1 MIFSYYFCNMKANEI
16 LAKFLI
22 WRIKHIKTRNFVIF
36 LSAII
41 GSLAGL
47 AAVILKE
54 SVHIIQNLLK
64 SGFLPN
70 YLYFIFPLIGILLT
84 IILSIYI
91 FRERLGHGITDIIY
105 SIEKKSS
112 LIKRSKMYTRMI
124 TSAITVGF
132 GGSVGLEAPIV
143 VTGSAIGSN
152 VSQFMHI
159 DYNSRTI
166 LVGCGAAGAISAIF
180 NSPIAGVIFC
190 FEVILTDLTITGF
203 IPLLIASVAGS
214 IISMTLLGDDILFS
228 FKLSESFKAADTPFY
243 ILLGIICGLSS
254 LYFTRMMY
262 RIEKKIEG
270 IRNEIGRG
278 LTGGI
283 LLGIIIII
291 FPPIYGEGYD
301 MIKAILTGNESMIL
315 NNNLF
320 VSDPS
325 NLLFLII
332 FLLGIILIKPVATSL
347 TIGSGGS
354 GGIFAPSLFLGGITG
369 FLTAI
374 TINSLTN
381 STLVSNS
388 NFALVGMSGVMSGV
402 LHAPLTAIFLI
413 AEITSGYTLIVPL
426 MIVSAI
432 SFLTIS
438 YYEEYSLYTKNLNER
453 GDYNPYDKDKQVLG
467 IIQLQKLIETDHITI
482 APDKK
487 LKDLI
492 QIVSKSKRNIF
503 PVLNNQHE
511 LMGIITLDD
520 IRGIMFDE
528 EAREKV
534 EIRNLMHSPPDKVD
548 ITDNMQ
554 SVMRKFEK
562 TGAWNLPVIEN
573 GKYKGF
579 LSKST
584 IFNAYRNNLRR
595 KQFV

>member
-1 MIFSYYFCNMKANEI
+1 MKANEI

-36 LSAII
+36 LSAVI
-41 GSLAGL
+41 GAVAGL
-47 AAVILKE
+47 AAVTLKGA
-54 SVHIIQNLLK
+54 VHVIANILK

-70 YLYFIFPLIGILLT
+70 YLYFIFPMVGIVLT
-84 IILSIYI
+84 LILSFYI
-91 FRERLGHGITDIIY
+91 FREKLGHGITDIIY

-112 LIKRSKMYTRMI
+112 LIKRAKMYTRMI
-124 TSAITVGF
+124 TSAVTVGF

-152 VSQFMHI
+152 VSQFMHV

-166 LVGCGAAGAISAIF
+166 LVGCGAAAAISAIF

-190 FEVILTDLTITGF
+190 FEVIITDLTITGF

-214 IISMTLLGDDILFS
+214 IVSLTLLGDDILFS
-228 FKLSESFKAADTPFY
+228 FKLTDSFKASDTPFY
-243 ILLGIICGLSS
+243 ILLGIISGLSS

-262 RIEKKIEG
+262 KIEKRIEKIK
-270 IRNEIGRG
+270 NYLGRG
-278 LTGGI
+278 LAGGM
-283 LLGIIIII
+283 LLGIIIMI

-301 MIKAILTGNESMIL
+301 IIKALLNGRELVVL

-320 VSDPS
+320 ISDTS
-325 NLLFLII
+325 NIFIFGL
-332 FLLGIILIKPVATSL
+332 FLLGVILIKPVATSL

-369 FLTAI
+369 FLAAMI
-374 TINSLTN
+374 INYLTG
-381 STLVSNS
+381 TEMVSSS
-388 NFALVGMSGVMSGV
+388 NFTLVGMCGVMSGV
-402 LHAPLTAIFLI
+402 LHAPLTGIFLI

-432 SFLTIS
+432 SFMTIS
-438 YYEEYSLYTKNLNER
+438 YYEEYSLYTKNLIER
-453 GDYNPYDKDKQVLG
+453 GDYSPYDKDKQILG
-467 IIQLQKLIETDHITI
+467 IIQLQKLIETDHTTI
-482 APDKK
+482 APEKK
-487 LKDLI
+487 LADLI
-492 QIVSKSKRNIF
+492 PIVSKSKRNIF
-503 PVLNNQHE
+503 PVVNNKNE

-520 IRGIMFDE
+520 IRSIMFDE
-528 EAREKV
+528 EAREKT
-534 EIRNLMHSPPDKVD
+534 EIRNLMHSPPDKVN

-554 SVMRKFEK
+554 TVMRKFEK
-562 TGAWNLPVIEN
+562 TGAWNLPVIEDGN
-573 GKYKGF
+573 YKGF

-595 KQFV
+595 KKFA

>member
-1 MIFSYYFCNMKANEI
+1 MRASEI

-22 WRIKHIKTRNFVIF
+22 WRIKNIKTRNFVIF
-36 LSAII
+36 LSAVI
-41 GSLAGL
+41 GALAGL

-54 SVHIIQNLLK
+54 SVHVIQGLLK

-84 IILSIYI
+84 IILSDYI
-91 FRERLGHGITDIIY
+91 FKEKLGHGITDIIY

-112 LIKRSKMYTRMI
+112 LIKRTKMYTRMI

-159 DYNSRTI
+159 EYNSRTI

-190 FEVILTDLTITGF
+190 FEVIITDLTITGF
-203 IPLLIASVAGS
+203 IPLLIASVSGS
-214 IISMTLLGDDILFS
+214 IVSLTLLGDDILFS
-228 FKLSESFKAADTPFY
+228 FRLTDPFEASDTPFY
-243 ILLGIICGLSS
+243 IILGIVCGLSS

-262 RIEKKIEG
+262 QIEKKIEK
-270 IRNEIGRG
+270 IKNHIGRG

-283 LLGIIIII
+283 LLGIIIIL

-301 MIKAILTGNESMIL
+301 IIKALLNNRELVFL

-320 VSDPS
+320 LSDTT
-325 NLLFLII
+325 NVFLFSI
-332 FLLGIILIKPVATSL
+332 FLFGVILIKPVATSL

-369 FLTAI
+369 FLLAY
-374 TINSLTN
+374 TINYVAGTDMI
-381 STLVSNS
+381 SNS
-388 NFALVGMSGVMSGV
+388 SFTLVGMCGVMSGV
-402 LHAPLTAIFLI
+402 LHAPLTGIFLI

-426 MIVSAI
+426 MIASAL

-438 YYEEYSLYTKNLNER
+438 YYEKYSLYTKNLIER
-453 GDYNPYDKDKQVLG
+453 GEYSPYDKDKQVLG
-467 IIQLQKLIETDHITI
+467 TIRLQKLIETDLITI
-482 APDKK
+482 DPDKK
-487 LKDLI
+487 LVDLI
-492 QIVSKSKRNIF
+492 PIISNSKRNIF
-503 PVLNNQHE
+503 PVVNKKQE

-528 EAREKV
+528 EVREKT
-534 EIRNLMHSPPDKVD
+534 EIRSLMHSPPDT
-548 ITDNMQ
+548 INYQDNMQ
-554 SVMRKFEK
+554 TVMRRFEK
-562 TGAWNLPVIEN
+562 TGAWNLPVIED

-595 KQFV
+595 KKFE

>member
-1 MIFSYYFCNMKANEI
+1 MRTNEV

-22 WRIKHIKTRNFVIF
+22 WRIKNVKTRNFVIF
-36 LSAII
+36 LSAVI
-41 GSLAGL
+41 GALAGL
-47 AAVILKE
+47 AAVLLKE
-54 SVHIIQNLLK
+54 SVHLIQGILK

-70 YLYFIFPLIGILLT
+70 YLYFIFPLIGIVLT
-84 IILSIYI
+84 IILSDYI
-91 FRERLGHGITDIIY
+91 FKEKLGHGITDIIY

-124 TSAITVGF
+124 TSALTVGF

-190 FEVILTDLTITGF
+190 FEVIITDLTITGF
-203 IPLLIASVAGS
+203 IPLLIASVSGS
-214 IISMTLLGDDILFS
+214 IVSLTLLGDDILFS
-228 FKLSESFKAADTPFY
+228 FRLTDPFKASDTPFY
-243 ILLGIICGLSS
+243 IVLGIVCGLSS
-254 LYFTRMMY
+254 LYFTRTMY
-262 RIEKKIEG
+262 TIERKIEK
-270 IRNEIGRG
+270 IRNHIGRG
-278 LTGGI
+278 ITGGI
-283 LLGIIIII
+283 LLGIIIIL

-301 MIKAILTGNESMIL
+301 IIKALLNDREIIIL

-320 VSDPS
+320 LTDTT
-325 NLLFLII
+325 NILLFSI
-332 FLLGIILIKPVATSL
+332 FLVGVILIKPVATSL

-369 FLTAI
+369 FLLAQF
-374 TINSLTN
+374 INYISGGAV
-381 STLVSNS
+381 VSNS
-388 NFALVGMSGVMSGV
+388 SFTLVGMCGVMSGV
-402 LHAPLTAIFLI
+402 LHAPLTGIFLI

-426 MIVSAI
+426 MIASAI

-438 YYEEYSLYTKNLNER
+438 YYEEYSLYTKNLIER
-453 GDYNPYDKDKQVLG
+453 GEYSPYDKDKQVLG
-467 IIQLQKLIETDHITI
+467 TIQLHKLIETDLVTI
-482 APDKK
+482 DPDKK
-487 LKDLI
+487 LVDLI
-492 QIVSKSKRNIF
+492 PIVSNSKRNIF
-503 PVLNNQHE
+503 PVVNNKQE

-528 EAREKV
+528 EARVKT
-534 EIRNLMHSPPDKVD
+534 EIRNLMHSPPDRVN
-548 ITDNMQ
+548 IRDNMQ
-554 SVMRKFEK
+554 TVMRKFEK
-562 TGAWNLPVIEN
+562 TGAWNLPVIEE

-595 KQFV
+595 KKFV

>member
-1 MIFSYYFCNMKANEI
+1 MRANEI

-22 WRIKHIKTRNFVIF
+22 WRIKHIRIRNFVIF

-41 GSLAGL
+41 GLLAGL
-47 AAVILKE
+47 AAVILKQ
-54 SVHIIQNLLK
+54 SVHFIQHLLK

-70 YLYFIFPLIGILLT
+70 YLYFIYPLIGILLT
-84 IILSIYI
+84 IIFSLYI
-91 FRERLGHGITDIIY
+91 FREKLGHGITDIIY

-112 LIKRSKMYTRMI
+112 LIRRSKMYTRMI

-180 NSPIAGVIFC
+180 NSPIAGVIFV
-190 FEVILTDLTITGF
+190 FEVIITDLTITGF

-228 FKLSESFKAADTPFY
+228 FKLTESFQASDTPFY

-283 LLGIIIII
+283 LLGIIIIL

-320 VSDPS
+320 ISDPS
-325 NLLFLII
+325 NLLFLIL
-332 FLLGIILIKPVATSL
+332 FLFGVILIKPVATSL

-369 FLTAI
+369 FLTATI
-374 TINSLTN
+374 INFLTDSNLINS
-381 STLVSNS
+381 S

-467 IIQLQKLIETDHITI
+467 IIKLEKLVETDHITI
-482 APDKK
+482 QPDKK

-492 QIVSKSKRNIF
+492 EVVSKSKRNIF
-503 PVLNNQHE
+503 PVVNNRHE

-528 EAREKV
+528 DAREKV
-534 EIRNLMHSPPDKVD
+534 EIRNIMHSPPDKVNFKD
-548 ITDNMQ
+548 SMQ
-554 SVMRKFEK
+554 TVMRKFEK

-595 KQFV
+595 KKFA

>member
-1 MIFSYYFCNMKANEI
+1 MKANEI

-22 WRIKHIKTRNFVIF
+22 WRIKRVGTRNFVIF
-36 LSAII
+36 LSAVI
-41 GSLAGL
+41 GSLSGL
-47 AAVILKE
+47 AAVSLKA
-54 SVHIIQNLLK
+54 SVHFIQHLLK

-91 FRERLGHGITDIIY
+91 FRETLGHGITDIIY
-105 SIEKKSS
+105 AIEKKSS
-112 LIKRSKMYTRMI
+112 LISRSKMYTRMI

-190 FEVILTDLTITGF
+190 FEVIITDLTITGF

-214 IISMTLLGDDILFS
+214 IISMLLLGDDILFF
-228 FKLSESFKAADTPFY
+228 FKLTESFKASDTPFY

-262 RIEKKIEG
+262 KIEKKIEM
-270 IRNEIGRG
+270 IRNDIGRG

-301 MIKAILTGNESMIL
+301 MIKAILTGRESMLL

-320 VSDPS
+320 ISEPGNMLV
-325 NLLFLII
+325 LIF
-332 FLLGIILIKPVATSL
+332 FLLGIVLIKPVATSL

-369 FLTAI
+369 FLVAL
-374 TINSLTN
+374 TINYITGSN
-381 STLVSNS
+381 IISTS

-402 LHAPLTAIFLI
+402 LHAPLTGIFLI

-438 YYEEYSLYTKNLNER
+438 YYEEYSLYTKNLIER

-467 IIQLQKLIETDHITI
+467 IIQLEKLVETDHTTI
-482 APDKK
+482 EPEKK
-487 LKDLI
+487 LIDLI
-492 QIVSKSKRNIF
+492 RVVSKSKRNIF
-503 PVLNNQHE
+503 PVVNKDQE

-520 IRGIMFDE
+520 IREIMFDE
-528 EAREKV
+528 DAREKI

-548 ITDNMQ
+548 IKESMQ

-562 TGAWNLPVIEN
+562 TGAWNLPVIED

-595 KQFV
+595 KKFA